1 MLDVPLVKFVR
12 KLLTESPDVSFHLGS
27 VGIFV
32 ERVYYIFVA
41 KRCQA
46 PEITVFFGQ
55 FESPRRKPIFV
66 SNFLFRSRVILIFE
80 RNSLNV
86 FRISGRSCWN

>member
-12 KLLTESPDVSFHLGS
+12 KLLTESLNVSFHLGS
-27 VGIFV
+27 VGILV

-55 FESPRRKPIFV
+55 FESPRRKSVFV
-66 SNFLFRSRVILIFE
+66 SFFLFSSSVTLILE

-86 FRISGRSCWN
+86 FRISGRSC